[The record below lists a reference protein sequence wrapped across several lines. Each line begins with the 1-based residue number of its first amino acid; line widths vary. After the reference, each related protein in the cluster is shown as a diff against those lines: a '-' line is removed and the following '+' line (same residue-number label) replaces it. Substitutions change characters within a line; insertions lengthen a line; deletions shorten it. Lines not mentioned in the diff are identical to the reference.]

1 MSRAARRAGLIGVAN
16 RGGLP
21 IIGPSIN
28 PQPTT
33 VVIHNVYF
41 WLKPGLTPEQI
52 STFETEL
59 RALPAIDYLAHGS
72 IGKPAP
78 TPHRPVTDHSF
89 SWSLSLHF
97 KTLADHD
104 FYQTGCPQH
113 KRFVE
118 ACKTFWDRVVIYDST
133 IE

>member
-1 MSRAARRAGLIGVAN
+1 MN
-16 RGGLP
+16 
-21 IIGPSIN
+21 
-28 PQPTT
+28 
-33 VVIHNVYF
+33 HNVYF
-41 WLKPGLTPEQI
+41 WLKPDLTPEQV

-59 RALPAIDYLAHGS
+59 RALLSIDYLASGS

-89 SWSLSLHF
+89 SWALSLQF

-104 FYQTGCPQH
+104 FYQADCPKH
-113 KRFVE
+113 KRFVDS
-118 ACKTFWDRVVIYDST
+118 CKTFWDRVVIYDST